1 MTGKNFRTQFATLEA
16 KELLRIRNSRS
27 FRIVVAL
34 GKTIK
39 NPLKIISLPLALPK
53 LLFSRKIEAKLKPSP
68 NSIVIVGM
76 DTQDVIWSERATKL
90 AIELQ
95 RFDSNLQIS
104 LLTTGDEIIKDRA
117 GKLLN
122 FRIPRPRSVDSSRKD
137 WNLTSERLLS
147 MVFHLQEASR
157 LVYLGDYLYSGIR
170 RSVNSYHSDLQLHW
184 INSGGNN
191 IGLEQISVKKSTST
205 FKDSLLNLKEKVE
218 ISESTIQSHL
228 NLPLDRII
236 LAHLQVTPSGLDIW
250 GKHLRDSIKK
260 TYFGN
265 KVITSSNNQ
274 FGLLPET
281 VELPSHVEPFT
292 TPGFQFRIIDD
303 QPESINRIH
312 NDEIP
317 SLILRT
323 GRSLDKVS
331 MKQLEELERN
341 CEAIVLRRPQLAT
354 LIDAIETLC
363 DNRSRMCMITK
374 RKRSGSNIVNEI
386 SWAASMHSLVF
397 GIDN

>member
-1 MTGKNFRTQFATLEA
+1 MTGKNFRTQFATHEA
-16 KELLRIRNSRS
+16 KELFRIRNSRS

-157 LVYLGDYLYSGIR
+157 LVYSGAYL
-170 RSVNSYHSDLQLHW
+170 
-184 INSGGNN
+184 
-191 IGLEQISVKKSTST
+191 
-205 FKDSLLNLKEKVE
+205 
-218 ISESTIQSHL
+218 
-228 NLPLDRII
+228 
-236 LAHLQVTPSGLDIW
+236 
-250 GKHLRDSIKK
+250 
-260 TYFGN
+260 
-265 KVITSSNNQ
+265 
-274 FGLLPET
+274 
-281 VELPSHVEPFT
+281 
-292 TPGFQFRIIDD
+292 
-303 QPESINRIH
+303 
-312 NDEIP
+312 
-317 SLILRT
+317 
-323 GRSLDKVS
+323 
-331 MKQLEELERN
+331 
-341 CEAIVLRRPQLAT
+341 
-354 LIDAIETLC
+354 
-363 DNRSRMCMITK
+363 
-374 RKRSGSNIVNEI
+374 
-386 SWAASMHSLVF
+386 
-397 GIDN
+397 